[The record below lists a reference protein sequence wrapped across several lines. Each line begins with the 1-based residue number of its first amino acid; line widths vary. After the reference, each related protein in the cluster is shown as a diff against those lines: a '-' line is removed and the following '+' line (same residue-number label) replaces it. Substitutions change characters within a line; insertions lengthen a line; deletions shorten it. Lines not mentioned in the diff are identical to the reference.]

1 MEYHGKNRTA
11 KPPMAGRL
19 PGSLEPC
26 QARGRRRA
34 DGGRPGRALSLP
46 DAATT
51 PDGRRDPERLRL
63 NLVHHHLPLMAE
75 YGFVQW
81 DRRPLS
87 AERGPAFEE
96 VEAVLG
102 AVDEYENLPR
112 RLVEGCHF
120 LERNGVTP

>member
-1 MEYHGKNRTA
+1 MEKTERLNHRWRGVYRVLSNPVRREVVGA
-11 KPPMAGRL
+11 LMEAG
-19 PGSLEPC
+19 
-26 QARGRRRA
+26 
-34 DGGRPGRALSLP
+34 PGRALSLP